1 MMGELPRNQSY
12 AEMFRQ
18 AENEMM
24 KRLDQYFEKKVKQL
38 ETNPSK
44 YIDPY
49 PEELYDGISCP
60 RLLYT
65 HSKNDWDVML
75 FNRKLM
81 AYKVAYLLNG
91 QEFFDKE
98 YTLPVSK
105 GWEFYSSKFDP
116 TNELK
121 LSFHHWEI
129 CKSLKLTPKEYYDTQ
144 IPKAAEIEII
154 KTPWWK

>member
-1 MMGELPRNQSY
+1 MGELPRNQSY
-12 AEMFRQ
+12 AKMFRQ

-24 KRLDQYFEKKVKQL
+24 KRLDQYFESKVKQL

-44 YIDPY
+44 YLDPY

-65 HSKNDWDVML
+65 HSKSEWDVML

-91 QEFFDKE
+91 QEFFDKK
-98 YTLPVSK
+98 YTMPVSK
-105 GWEFYSSKFDP
+105 GWEFYSSRFDV
-116 TNELK
+116 TNEIK
-121 LSFHHWEI
+121 LSNTHWER
-129 CKSLKLTPKEYYDTQ
+129 CKLLELTPKEYCDSY
-144 IPKAAEIEII
+144 IPKTAEIIR
-154 KTPWWK
+154 KPWWK